1 RPRRFGLYAPPSPKR
16 AAVRRSGQAG
26 LRHTRG
32 PAESCCLPA
41 LTRFTG
47 SRCAG
52 PGRYAERRSY
62 GSTTVASRP
71 EGCESGRIGTP
82 GVRVSR
88 KGPWVQIPLPPPLLA
103 VLAVDTRPTDHYP
116 PPERAGRE

>member
-1 RPRRFGLYAPPSPKR
+1 MAVGDYAPPYGR
-16 AAVRRSGQAG
+16 RIAVRRSGQAG
-26 LRHTRG
+26 LRHTRW

-52 PGRYAERRSY
+52 PGRCVERRS
-62 GSTTVASRP
+62 SAHDTLLA

-82 GVRVSR
+82 GERVW
-88 KGPWVQIPLPPPLLA
+88 GNPPWVQIPLPPPDVLLA
-103 VLAVDTRPTDHYP
+103 
-116 PPERAGRE
+116 

>member
-1 RPRRFGLYAPPSPKR
+1 MAIGDYAAPPTAS

-26 LRHTRG
+26 LQHTRG

-52 PGRYAERRSY
+52 PGRCVERRDSAHD
-62 GSTTVASRP
+62 TLLA

-82 GVRVSR
+82 GERVSR
-88 KGPWVQIPLPPPLLA
+88 KGPWVQIPLPPPEALLA
-103 VLAVDTRPTDHYP
+103 TW
-116 PPERAGRE
+116 

>member
-1 RPRRFGLYAPPSPKR
+1 MAVGDYAPPYGR
-16 AAVRRSGQAG
+16 RIAVRRSGQAG

-52 PGRYAERRSY
+52 PGRYAERRSCR
-62 GSTTVASRP
+62 STTVASRP

-82 GVRVSR
+82 GERVYLR
-88 KGPWVQIPLPPPLLA
+88 APWVQIPLPPPLTF
-103 VLAVDTRPTDHYP
+103 VLAVDN
-116 PPERAGRE
+116 G